1 MEVRANINLDEIPD
15 HIRKELEKSTASQL
29 DLLIVRSN
37 LAENKAETKKVK
49 ALAIDNRDQLK
60 ELTEKF
66 YVKINN
72 GRNERK
78 HISDLILEMYER
90 EENRRHFGY
99 LKDLISRHRKL
110 VVGLIMFS
118 ILSNV
123 ILRNQIRDLLEWTS
137 QHVFDLLK
145 LIL

>member
-1 MEVRANINLDEIPD
+1 MEVRPNINLDEIPD
-15 HIRKELEKSTASQL
+15 AVRRELEKSTASQL

-49 ALAIDNRDQLK
+49 ALAIENRDHLK
-60 ELTEKF
+60 DLTEKF
-66 YVKINN
+66 YVQINN

-78 HISDLILEMYER
+78 HISDLILDMYER
-90 EENRRHFGY
+90 ETNRRHFDY
-99 LKDLISRHRKL
+99 FKNLISRHRKL

-123 ILRNQIRDLLEWTS
+123 VLRNQIRDLLEWIS

-145 LIL
+145 LIF